1 MEENPLVML
10 TDYAKLAYR
19 NTKELSSDPKERAEL
34 TAVTV
39 GRQAKR
45 LGLSEEEVGKWLQSA
60 YGTVW
65 VVGGSLNPG
74 MDLKDIRKI
83 IFRERGK

>member
-1 MEENPLVML
+1 MDDNLSKL

-19 NTKELSSDPKERAEL
+19 NSMDLSKEPRERAEV
-34 TAVTV
+34 TAITV

-45 LGLSEEEVGKWLQSA
+45 LGITQEEVGRWLQSA

-74 MDLKDIRKI
+74 MDLKEIRKI
-83 IFRERGK
+83 VLREMGK

>member
-1 MEENPLVML
+1 MEDNPLIRL
-10 TDYAKLAYR
+10 TDYAKSAYSTSRDLA
-19 NTKELSSDPKERAEL
+19 TDPKERAEL
-34 TAVTV
+34 TAITV

-45 LGLSEEEVGKWLQSA
+45 LGLSEEETSRWLQSA

-74 MDLKDIRKI
+74 MDLKEIRKI
-83 IFRERGK
+83 ILREMRK